1 MLFLEVLLFAIIPLA
16 SSQFFS
22 PTQSRE
28 LWRIGETKNIWYNT
42 KFTRYTIALWQQV
55 LAGGAANLGPVIF
68 RRPPRELFLSWL
80 CSNMPTTD
88 TETHTETDEDPVKDF
103 EWEVQTYELDL
114 DSSNVF
120 FFWLFEGDP
129 SAQGN
134 QSAPGMSSA
143 FFNITDQPVPS
154 SSAVPAPLT
163 TTTTTT
169 TTATDGAAPASISHV
184 SETSAENQ
192 PTPITATR
200 GDLESATTR
209 PAAQPNESGGS
220 NDSRSAGGGGLS
232 VGAQAGIGVGIGAV
246 AVTCVVCGIVW
257 CRYLR
262 KKQKT
267 LEEWQGM
274 AMAQREPHV
283 YGHGSPGPVH
293 QAPLYPGPETKSY
306 SYPRSGPVEMG

>member
-1 MLFLEVLLFAIIPLA
+1 MLSQQVLLFAIIPLA
-16 SSQFFS
+16 ASQFFS
-22 PTQSRE
+22 PTQRRE
-28 LWRIGETKNIWYNT
+28 LWRIGETKNIRYNT
-42 KFTRYTIALWQQV
+42 KFTRYTIALWQQA

-68 RRPPRELFLSWL
+68 RRPPREPFITWL
-80 CSNMPTTD
+80 RPNMPATD
-88 TETHTETDEDPVKDF
+88 TETHTETDEGPLKDF
-103 EWEVQTYELDL
+103 EWEVQSYELDL

-143 FFNITDQPVPS
+143 FFNITDQPAPK
-154 SSAVPAPLT
+154 SSAVPVPAPLT
-163 TTTTTT
+163 TMT
-169 TTATDGAAPASISHV
+169 TTATDGAAPASTSHV
-184 SETSAENQ
+184 SETSAETQ

-200 GDLESATTR
+200 GDLGSATTR
-209 PAAQPNESGGS
+209 PAAEPNGGGGS
-220 NDSRSAGGGGLS
+220 NDSGSAGGGGLS

-246 AVTCVVCGIVW
+246 AVTCVVCGIMW

-262 KKQKT
+262 KKQKA

-283 YGHGSPGPVH
+283 YSHGPSGPAR
-293 QAPLYPGPETKSY
+293 QAPLYPGHETKSY
-306 SYPRSGPVEMG
+306 SSYQRSGPVEMG